1 MKYYK
6 FMKISLFAVILI
18 LTGSLFSACDE
29 NIKLSNI
36 DENNYTTS
44 KEAFGYII
52 NNEGKRS
59 KSMVEFREIGNT
71 NLYLGLSKN
80 AMQDVDATFKYDKS
94 VLDSYNSF
102 YESDYE
108 AIPEQLVSFQNDGV
122 IKLASGE
129 SKSEAMPVTFKTNES
144 LKNDIS
150 YVIPIS
156 IEVKSGNIKL
166 TKEAS
171 SFLIFVKD
179 LSSLPDCNKSTG
191 IKIISCM
198 EVNDTNP
205 LNNLCFTLKNS
216 GKPLID
222 IVILFSGNI
231 NYNNETGRVY
241 VFNNPNVQH
250 LLDNREK
257 YLKPLQDR
265 GIKVVLGILG
275 NHDISGVANLADNTA
290 REFAQELKA
299 TCDVY
304 KLDGIFYDD
313 EYSAYQYPAPPGFV
327 SPSNDAAA
335 RLCYE
340 TKQAM
345 PDKLVCAY
353 VYTRTASFRNPVDGV
368 EAGKFVDY
376 GIHDYGGSYD
386 LADNYPGM
394 PRSGM
399 ALYSQEYSRE
409 TITSEANLKRLRDGG
424 YGAHVIFA
432 MNPLHTNFSSIQ
444 QPSMTNI
451 AKVLFD
457 DELVYDGKPYSK
469 DW

>member
-6 FMKISLFAVILI
+6 FIKKSLFVAILV
-18 LTGSLFSACDE
+18 LTGSIFNACDE
-29 NIKLSNI
+29 DIKLSKV
-36 DENNYTTS
+36 DENNYITS
-44 KEAFGYII
+44 KETFGYII
-52 NNEGKRS
+52 NGEGKRS
-59 KSMVEFREIGNT
+59 KSIVEFRNT
-71 NLYLGLSKN
+71 GSTDLYLGLTKN
-80 AMQDVDATFKYDKS
+80 ATQDINAKFKYDKS
-94 VLDSYNSF
+94 VLDAYNSL
-102 YESDYE
+102 YESGYE
-108 AIPEQLVSFQNDGV
+108 ALPEELVNFLNNGV
-122 IKLASGE
+122 VKLTSGE
-129 SKSEAMPVTFKTNES
+129 SKSEAISVTFANSES
-144 LKNDIS
+144 LKGDVS
-150 YVIPIS
+150 YVIPVS
-156 IEVKSGNIKL
+156 VEIESGNIQLSKD
-166 TKEAS
+166 AS

-179 LSSLPDCNKSTG
+179 LSNLPDANKSTG

-205 LNNLCFTLKNS
+205 LNNLCFTLKTS

-222 IVILFSGNI
+222 MVILFSANI

-250 LLDNREK
+250 ILDNRDK

-265 GIKVVLGILG
+265 GIKIVLSILG

-290 REFAQELKA
+290 REFAKELKA
-299 TCDVY
+299 TCDAY

-313 EYSAYQYPAPPGFV
+313 EYSSYQYPAPTGFV
-327 SPSNDAAA
+327 NPSNDAAA

-345 PDKLVCAY
+345 PDRLVCAY
-353 VYTRTASFRNPVDGV
+353 VYKKTESFRNPVDGV

-376 GIHDYGGSYD
+376 GIHDYGNGYD
-386 LADNYPGM
+386 LASNYPGM
-394 PRSGM
+394 PKSGM
-399 ALYSQEYSRE
+399 ALYSQEYARGI
-409 TITSEANLKRLRDGG
+409 TTSETNLKRLRDGG
-424 YGAHVIFA
+424 YGAHMIFA
-432 MNPLHTNFSSIQ
+432 MDPLRYNFEYTQ
-444 QPSMTNI
+444 KPSMQRI